1 MAKSVKIEGRGAM
14 MLKTYRF
21 PQPLGT
27 RGSQLDLTGWQM
39 RALPKAAKSHQ
50 HIEMR
55 IRILAVHLKAGVT
68 KIRRKNMST
77 ETFAETREHPCRM
90 ETTKTT

>member
-1 MAKSVKIEGRGAM
+1 

-21 PQPLGT
+21 PQLLGT
-27 RGSQLDLTGWQM
+27 RGSQPDLTGWQM
-39 RALPKAAKSHQ
+39 RALPKAANSHQ

-77 ETFAETREHPCRM
+77 ETFAEAKEHPCRTGITR
-90 ETTKTT
+90 TT